1 MQKVVTF
8 QLENFA
14 GNFRNKNAK
23 IFEFKIGKFCWWA
36 KGPKSIQNFWKVNIW
51 TLWLEK
57 GQLLEWFENF
67 QIKMAKIRPQTK
79 LEIKNGN
86 FDLKELNHSLF
97 NKYQVPLAKSDQ
109 TMNFFPHEEIYTF
122 KRQQIAKFDGFHPI
136 FCNIYFD
143 ATGKRHSCKNDEAIM
158 ACSSLG
164 HP

>member
-36 KGPKSIQNFWKVNIW
+36 EGPKSFQNFWKVNIW
-51 TLWLEK
+51 ILWLEK

-67 QIKMAKIRPQTK
+67 QMKMAKIRPQTK
-79 LEIKNGN
+79 LEIKYGY
-86 FDLKELNHSLF
+86 FDLKDLIRSLINIKTISISLF
-97 NKYQVPLAKSDQ
+97 VNIIKYHWRNLIRVW
-109 TMNFFPHEEIYTF
+109 
-122 KRQQIAKFDGFHPI
+122 I
-136 FCNIYFD
+136 F
-143 ATGKRHSCKNDEAIM
+143 
-158 ACSSLG
+158 SSWG